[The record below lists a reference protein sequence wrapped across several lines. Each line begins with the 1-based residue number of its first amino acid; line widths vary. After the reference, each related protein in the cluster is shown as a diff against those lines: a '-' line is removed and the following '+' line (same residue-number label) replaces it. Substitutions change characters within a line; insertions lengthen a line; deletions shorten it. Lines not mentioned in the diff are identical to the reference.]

1 LVLSADFSVGGDST
15 VVAHSVAYGA
25 TVNLA
30 LLSLTGVREVAW
42 TIGDPD
48 SEGSTAGTSHS
59 SLVAPTIT
67 PAGAPTGATASFTMV
82 ADPGDGEGRSVTVKC
97 KVTGQ
102 NGATAAAYRIVGVR
116 NAKGIIPYAVDEA
129 LYRNATVG
137 WTETANTALA
147 GDQVANVRNFGATGD
162 GTTDDTDALTDA
174 FAAGD
179 DIFLPAGTYLV
190 TGLELAASNKRIRGA
205 GMGRTIIKLANA
217 SNAHV
222 LQAEDMSDI
231 QLEDLT
237 LDGNKANQDD
247 GTGND
252 WRCLYALG
260 DCHRWRLKNVEIK
273 NAVDHGLFASSGGDS
288 EVEAFKD
295 SVVDS
300 CYAHDC
306 GSSAHISGGG
316 SGGTGFVGGCTS
328 TRWAGCYAP
337 ANYLNGFKGNGQYDS
352 CYAYDSVGGGGFETG
367 FGAPTR
373 EGATFRNC
381 FAYDNAGGGFR
392 HQGQGDQILMDGCV
406 IYGNGSSGITLL
418 NTVTR
423 AQIVNCRISNNG
435 SNASRTATTGID
447 GISILSSGGSGPTQ
461 VIIDGCQ
468 IFDDQVDEMDAPD
481 PTQDYGI
488 YVEDDTVDLLITPNN
503 IIQDNLTGPLF
514 LDTDTKA
521 DNVRIGA
528 YTGAG
533 TRVRNLS
540 EATVTGTTGATDLMT
555 VVIPAAEQFEGQ
567 VLRLTAT
574 GRVTGTVGTK
584 TIRLSVNGTTNI
596 ISSQTAGETQDWAC
610 RIEVIR
616 DGNTSVQ
623 VIIQKLEEGGTS
635 NADYLT
641 VGVSLGTDLTIK
653 FTGQLGDGADSIIQS
668 VMTLTTDM

>member
-1 LVLSADFSVGGDST
+1 VPLDASFSVEGSS
-15 VVAHSVAYGA
+15 VRQAHEVAYGQ
-25 TVNLA
+25 TVDLA
-30 LLSLTGVREVAW
+30 ALSLSGAHTIAW
-42 TIGDPD
+42 SID
-48 SEGSTAGTSHS
+48 SVSHA
-59 SLVAPTIT
+59 SLTPPTIT
-67 PAGAPTGATASFTMV
+67 PAGAPTGATASFAMV
-82 ADPGDGEGRSVTVKC
+82 ADPGDGEGRTVVVKLLL
-97 KVTGQ
+97 TDQRGTT
-102 NGATAAAYRIVGVR
+102 ATDYRVVGVP
-116 NAKGIIPYAVDEA
+116 NAAGIIPLCVGEE
-129 LYRNATVG
+129 LYRHATMG
-137 WTETANTALA
+137 WAAEINTALA
-147 GDQVANVRNFGATGD
+147 GTHTASVLNFGATGD
-162 GTTDDTDALTDA
+162 GTTDDTDAITDA
-174 FAAGD
+174 FAASS
-179 DIFLPAGTYLV
+179 DIFLPGGTYLV
-190 TGLELAASNKRIRGA
+190 TGLEIATSNKRIRGA
-205 GMGRTIIKLANA
+205 GMGRTIIKLADA
-217 SNAHV
+217 SNEHV
-222 LQAEDMSDI
+222 LQAEDITDI

-514 LDTDTKA
+514 LDTGAKA
-521 DNVRIGA
+521 DNLRIGA

-533 TRVRNLS
+533 TRTRNLS
-540 EATVTGTTGATDLMT
+540 EATVTATTSATDLMT
-555 VVIPAAEQFEGQ
+555 VVVPAAEQFTGQ
-567 VLRLTAT
+567 VLRLLAT
-574 GRVTGTVGTK
+574 GRVTGTAGTK

-610 RIEVIR
+610 RLEVIR
-616 DGNTSVQ
+616 DSNTSVQ
-623 VIIQKLEEGGTS
+623 VVIQKLEEGGTS

-641 VGVSLGTDLTIK
+641 VGIALSSDLTIK

-668 VMTLTTDM
+668 VMTLTAEM